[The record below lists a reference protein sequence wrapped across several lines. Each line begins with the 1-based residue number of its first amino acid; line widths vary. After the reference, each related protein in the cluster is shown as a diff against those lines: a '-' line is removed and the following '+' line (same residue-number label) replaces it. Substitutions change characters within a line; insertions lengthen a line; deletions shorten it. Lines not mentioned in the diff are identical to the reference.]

1 MNIWMWGELKEFK
14 ELRELKTYVLALITT
29 GASEKTIVFNS
40 FKLLEL
46 LELLELPKKT
56 KNKGCLA
63 TALTLTFLTNL
74 LSTIH
79 YSF

>member
-40 FKLLEL
+40 FKLL
-46 LELLELPKKT
+46 
-56 KNKGCLA
+56 
-63 TALTLTFLTNL
+63 
-74 LSTIH
+74 
-79 YSF
+79 

>member
-1 MNIWMWGELKEFK
+1 MWGELKEFK

-46 LELLELPKKT
+46 LELPKKT

>member
-1 MNIWMWGELKEFK
+1 MWGELKELK
-14 ELRELKTYVLALITT
+14 KLRELKTYVLALITT

-40 FKLLEL
+40 FK
-46 LELLELPKKT
+46 LLELPKKT